1 MCAFGFRL
9 FVQRRYSSLQ
19 QTDKLLISAI
29 VFFDVRRQR
38 VVDNVLMQLRL
49 QPWQIRPFT
58 LSNAIR
64 RVFIQFE
71 AVVVIVAICIEE
83 IDVRLNVRRIR
94 FEFWIINRSGCG
106 RCHAVATSRANDVA
120 MMLKTAAKFRF
131 VFALPFTVVVV
142 IAVVVSARLQFVML
156 HELVM
161 APMPFVIV
169 VAAMGFCIACRS
181 SLCNETKLNG
191 WIAVNKFNGVDNI
204 VANFAGSQ
212 AHEFPGNTAQS
223 LCVRCSCNQ
232 IVTVNLSHES
242 RTTRRIIT
250 TLWG

>member
-1 MCAFGFRL
+1 MCAFSFRL
-9 FVQRRYSSLQ
+9 FVQRRDSALQ

-71 AVVVIVAICIEE
+71 AVVIIVAICIEE

-106 RCHAVATSRANDVA
+106 RCHAVATSRANDAA

-131 VFALPFTVVVV
+131 VFALPFTVVV

-156 HELVM
+156 HQFVM
-161 APMPFVIV
+161 ASMPFVIV
-169 VAAMGFCIACRS
+169 VAAMGLCIACRS

-191 WIAVNKFNGVDNI
+191 
-204 VANFAGSQ
+204 
-212 AHEFPGNTAQS
+212 
-223 LCVRCSCNQ
+223 
-232 IVTVNLSHES
+232 
-242 RTTRRIIT
+242 
-250 TLWG
+250 